1 MDPRL
6 VSSPLDSGATSA
18 LPPRAAAL
26 LPGPGQLLAE
36 RRAAPFAGALGWE
49 FLAENAC
56 GAGRIREAARTTR

>member
-6 VSSPLDSGATSA
+6 VSSPLDGGATSA

-49 FLAENAC
+49 FLA
-56 GAGRIREAARTTR
+56 